1 VERIKM
7 KNLEANAEVDTAF
20 NVLLKELEID
30 YSELDPETVINIRT
44 AISKSVTV
52 KNSALLYLVCNPN
65 RAELMRERL
74 VRDVLELYER
84 GN

>member
-7 KNLEANAEVDTAF
+7 KNLEASAEVDTAF

-30 YSELDPETVINIRT
+30 YSELDPETITNITT
-44 AISKSVTV
+44 AISKSVKV
-52 KNSALLYLVCNPN
+52 KNSALLYLVCNSN

-74 VRDVLELYER
+74 VRDVLELYEEM
-84 GN
+84 N

>member
-1 VERIKM
+1 M

-30 YSELDPETVINIRT
+30 YSELDPETITNITT
-44 AISKSVTV
+44 AISKSVKV
-52 KNSALLYLVCNPN
+52 KNSALLYLVCNSN

-74 VRDVLELYER
+74 VRDVLELYEEM
-84 GN
+84 N

>member
-1 VERIKM
+1 M
-7 KNLEANAEVDTAF
+7 KDLEANAEVDTAF
-20 NVLLKELEID
+20 NVLLKELGID

-65 RAELMRERL
+65 RAELMREKL

-84 GN
+84 EN

>member
-1 VERIKM
+1 M

-30 YSELDPETVINIRT
+30 HSELDPETVMNIRT

-52 KNSALLYLVCNPN
+52 KNSALLYLVCNSN